1 MFKLKISW
9 KWTIL
14 NFVACPAMKVYK
26 KNQEIHSAV
35 VYRIDLPNAEV
46 LTKAN

>member
-14 NFVACPAMKVYK
+14 KFVACPAMKVYK
-26 KNQEIHSAV
+26 KKQEIHGV
-35 VYRIDLPNAEV
+35 IVHRIPNAEV
-46 LTKAN
+46 LTKAK